1 MQTVIRTVDQSK
13 ALRTEAIRLSVHAV
27 RVGASILIAA
37 LARFKQAARM
47 GEMRATCPQ
56 GAAEWLFAL
65 PLHGT
70 RARSTTCCR
79 RGTHSDRNQKPPQ
92 QGGGRRSR
100 ESAELIQGGRPAPD
114 AGAKDRRARPLG
126 T

>member
-1 MQTVIRTVDQSK
+1 M
-13 ALRTEAIRLSVHAV
+13 
-27 RVGASILIAA
+27 RVGAGILIAA

-79 RGTHSDRNQKPPQ
+79 RGTHSDRNQKATAT
-92 QGGGRRSR
+92 RWR
-100 ESAELIQGGRPAPD
+100 APVE
-114 AGAKDRRARPLG
+114 GNLRN
-126 T
+126 